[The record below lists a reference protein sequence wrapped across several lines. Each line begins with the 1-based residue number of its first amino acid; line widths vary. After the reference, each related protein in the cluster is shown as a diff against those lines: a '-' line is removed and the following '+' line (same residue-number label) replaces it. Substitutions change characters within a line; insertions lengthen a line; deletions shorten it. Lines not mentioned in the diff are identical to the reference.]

1 MFGFCPLPGDLER
14 GVVGHGDMWEDS
26 VKIEEDKCSAPTKVS
41 TCYSSS
47 DETRRER
54 EIQDRE
60 REREDKER
68 G

>member
-54 EIQDRE
+54 DS
-60 REREDKER
+60 